1 MTLSAEI
8 HREAEVL
15 VERRLG
21 LRLRDERRADLDR
34 AVLAGLRSSGLP
46 SQADFLSRLAGL
58 PDGSPEWGRLAA
70 RLSVGE
76 TCFFRDRAC
85 FEALER
91 HVLPG
96 LVARRRAA
104 GRLRLRL
111 WSAACATGEE
121 PYSLAML
128 LERLLPDLPAWDLGI
143 LATDINPEAL
153 AAARRGH
160 YREWSLRGV
169 DAEVRDTC
177 FTRRGPIFELRPR
190 IRRMVELVVANL
202 AAGPPPAAVAA
213 GADGRSGVDLIL
225 CRNAL
230 MYLTPEAARRAVA
243 GLEATLA
250 RDGWLVVAPAE
261 ASAECFRP
269 LVPVNWPGVI
279 FFRHAQAAEGA
290 APAGRPSHP
299 PRSTAGAAAPA
310 APAAP
315 PRRGAGNPPL
325 PELLHPPSPPRPPAL
340 LAEARTLADRGRLEE
355 ALRACQEAI
364 GRDCLDAE
372 AHRLLAA
379 IQQERGET
387 AAALAALRRA
397 LYLDPGS
404 LEAHLALGALLLRCG
419 RRERGL
425 RHLAT
430 ARRLESAAGSKGPA

>member
-8 HREAEVL
+8 HRDAEVL

-34 AVLAGLRSSGLP
+34 AVLAELRSSGLP
-46 SQADFLSRLAGL
+46 SQAAFLSRLASL

-76 TCFFRDRAC
+76 TCFFRDHAC

-143 LATDINPEAL
+143 LATDINPQAL

-160 YREWSLRGV
+160 YREWSLRAV
-169 DAEVRDTC
+169 DAAVRDAC
-177 FTRRGPIFELRPR
+177 FTRCGPAFELRPR
-190 IRRMVELVVANL
+190 IRRMVEFVTANL

-213 GADGRSGVDLIL
+213 GADGMSGMDLIL

-243 GLEATLA
+243 GLEAALA

-261 ASAECFRP
+261 ASAECFCP

-279 FFRHAQAAEGA
+279 FFRHAQAAESA
-290 APAGRPSHP
+290 APTGSPSHP
-299 PRSTAGAAAPA
+299 PRSTAGAAT
-310 APAAP
+310 PAAP
-315 PRRGAGNPPL
+315 PRKGAGNPPL
-325 PELLHPPSPPRPPAL
+325 PEPLQPPSLPGPPAL
-340 LAEARTLADRGRLEE
+340 IAEARTLADRGRLEE

-397 LYLDPGS
+397 LYLDPAS

-430 ARRLESAAGSKGPA
+430 ARRLESGAGSKGPG

>member
-8 HREAEVL
+8 HREAEAL

-21 LRLRDERRADLDR
+21 LLLRDDRRADLDR
-34 AVLAGLRSSGLP
+34 AVLAELRSSGLP
-46 SQADFLSRLAGL
+46 SPADFLSRLASL

-70 RLSVGE
+70 RLSIGE

-169 DAEVRDTC
+169 DAEVRDAC
-177 FTRRGPIFELRPR
+177 FTQRGLIFELRPR
-190 IRRMVELVVANL
+190 IRRMVELAAANL

-213 GADGRSGVDLIL
+213 GADGMSGMDLIL

-243 GLEATLA
+243 GLEAALA
-250 RDGWLVVAPAE
+250 PDGWLVVAPAE

-279 FFRHAQAAEGA
+279 FFRHAQAAGSA

-299 PRSTAGAAAPA
+299 PRSPAGMATS
-310 APAAP
+310 P
-315 PRRGAGNPPL
+315 PPPEPL
-325 PELLHPPSPPRPPAL
+325 QPPSAPQPPTP
-340 LAEARTLADRGRLEE
+340 LAEARSLADRGRLEE

-364 GRDCLDAE
+364 GRDRLDAE

-425 RHLAT
+425 RHMAT
-430 ARRLESAAGSKGPA
+430 ARRLESGAGGKGPG